1 MMKVGIKKS
10 DVFYTL
16 RICSVLLIITMF
28 IAFLLSFVN
37 AITKDVIASNDAEKM
52 KEALSSFFPN
62 AASPVPTELDGEY
75 ADTVNAFYAVKDG
88 DNGEIIGYY
97 ADVSPV
103 GFKGEVGMMIGLDT
117 SGAVVGISI
126 ISCDETVGIGT
137 KIKDE
142 TFLSGF
148 VGIKGSLKY
157 KKGAQASDTGY
168 IDGISGATY
177 SSKAVITGVD
187 AALSAYT
194 VAVGVK

>member
-1 MMKVGIKKS
+1 MKLSVKKS

-37 AITKDVIASNDAEKM
+37 GVTKDVIAANDAEKM
-52 KEALSSFFPN
+52 SEALSSFFPN
-62 AASPVPTELDGEY
+62 AAAPVSNELEGEY
-75 ADTVNAFYAVKDG
+75 ADTVNAFYEVRDG
-88 DNGEIIGYY
+88 DDGAVIGYY

-103 GFKGEVGMMIGLDT
+103 GFKGEVGMMIGLDA

-126 ISCDETVGIGT
+126 ISCDETIGIGT

-142 TFLSGF
+142 AFLSGF
-148 VGIKGSLKY
+148 MGIKGSLKY

-187 AALSAYT
+187 AALGAYGA
-194 VAVGVK
+194 AVGVK